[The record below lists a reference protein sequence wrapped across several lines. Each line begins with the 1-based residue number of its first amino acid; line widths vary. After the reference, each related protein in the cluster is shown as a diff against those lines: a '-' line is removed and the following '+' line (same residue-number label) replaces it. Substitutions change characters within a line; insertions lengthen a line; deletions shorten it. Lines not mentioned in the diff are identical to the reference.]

1 MTATTSPDRRG
12 LSLGTRISLATVL
25 LIALSVGAA
34 VAVTFFL
41 IRRVARDSA
50 HDSLKSSAAV
60 QETFQAQ
67 RYDRL
72 QLVSKVFLSN
82 PNLTA
87 YFSEAAQGRDTGSLL
102 DLLSQGQGDLGY
114 DFAIL
119 LDPNGVVLARTDK
132 NAAGQNLAK
141 QALVAKALTDFE
153 AAGVWRE
160 DDRLYYAVAA
170 PVQAQ
175 SIVYGYLITG
185 FAITDVQ
192 AHEVND
198 ISGAD
203 VAFLSNVGGQPE
215 GKPKVAATTLR
226 IDQARSLSAALAA
239 NHRLLDQMRKGP
251 GAAREVDLREVELSL
266 DGEPWLALA
275 TPLLDA
281 VGQPVGAT
289 VALASLTRE
298 MAAYREIEAALLIA
312 GLVSALLGGLAAFA
326 IARRTLAPVRKLVAA
341 TAAARQ
347 GEYDQKIGSDR
358 NDEVGKLARAFDDL
372 LSDLREKRDMEVY
385 VTELSRNL
393 PEPQNARAVVGGP
406 QSRDVLLAGIELRRY
421 ARTAP
426 ESGPQEVLDH
436 LALDLKQVTA
446 AIQSQRGQVEGIA
459 GHRVLARFEGESRA
473 RRALAT
479 AARVIGTGPEE
490 DPAAAD
496 NAPAV
501 ALAAGKAVTGPVTV
515 GDHLERALVGLP
527 VQQLDS
533 LLREASPGDVMLSR
547 EVHEELKDAFA
558 QNGYQLAERRG
569 IVSPQP
575 LYVVSARMAAQVTG
589 VRGAGSGAAAVSV
602 GPGGRETGTGAG
614 SGTAGVPTLSGIAP
628 GALMGQR
635 FEILSVLGAGGMGVV
650 YKARDREL
658 DDLVALKMLK
668 RDLWGDETQ
677 LERLKVELK
686 LARKITHPNVLRTHD
701 FGDIDGIPY
710 ISMEYVRGVT
720 LRFLLDQSGRLPYSA
735 GLRLAKQLCAGLG
748 AAHAVGVM
756 HRDIKPE
763 NLILEPIGNAK
774 LMDFGIARPVNR
786 TAAGQTQAGFIV
798 GTPLYL
804 SPEQLQGGEIDTR
817 ADIYSTGVVL
827 YEIFTGALPFN
838 APTAVEIMMKH
849 LREQPPPPHTH
860 WAEIP
865 PRLEAIILRCLAKE
879 PDARYRTVE
888 DLSRDL
894 EGLSA

>member
-1 MTATTSPDRRG
+1 VTATTSPDRRG
-12 LSLGTRISLATVL
+12 LSLGTRIFLATLL

-72 QLVSKVFLSN
+72 QLVSRIFLSN

-102 DLLSQGQGDLGY
+102 DLLSQGQEDLGY

-119 LDPNGVVLARTDK
+119 LDPSGVVLARTDK
-132 NAAGQNLAK
+132 NAAGRNLAQ

-192 AHEVND
+192 AHEVNE

-203 VAFLSNVGGQPE
+203 VAFLSNVE

-226 IDQARSLSAALAA
+226 VDLARSLSATLAA
-239 NHRLLDQMRKGP
+239 NHRLLEQMRKTP
-251 GAAREVDLREVELSL
+251 GALQEVELSL
-266 DGEPWLALA
+266 GGEPWLALA

-281 VGQPVGAT
+281 AGQPVGAT

-406 QSRDVLLAGIELRRY
+406 QSRDVLLAGIELRRF
-421 ARTAP
+421 ARSAP

-436 LALDLKQVTA
+436 LALDLKQVMA
-446 AIQSQRGQVEGIA
+446 AIQAQRGQVEGIA

-479 AARVIGTGPEE
+479 AARVIGAGPEE
-490 DPAAAD
+490 DPAAAES
-496 NAPAV
+496 APAV
-501 ALAAGKAVTGPVTV
+501 ALTAGKAVTGPVTV

-533 LLREASPGDVMLSR
+533 LLREASPGDVLLSR

-558 QNGYQLAERRG
+558 QNGYHLAERRG

-575 LYVVSARMAAQVTG
+575 LYLVSARMAAQVTG
-589 VRGAGSGAAAVSV
+589 MRAVGSGAVSAAGSGAVSL
-602 GPGGRETGTGAG
+602 GSPGAGAG

-658 DDLVALKMLK
+658 DDLVAVKMLK
-668 RDLWGDETQ
+668 RDLWGDSTQ

-701 FGDIDGIPY
+701 FGEIEGIPY

-720 LRFLLDQSGRLPYSA
+720 LRYLLDQSGRLPYSA

-763 NLILEPIGNAK
+763 NLILEPAGNAK
-774 LMDFGIARPVNR
+774 LMDFGIARPVHR
-786 TAAGQTQAGFIV
+786 AEGGQTQAGFVV

-827 YEIFTGALPFN
+827 YEIFTGVLPFN

-849 LREQPPPPHTH
+849 LREQPPAPHTH

>member
-1 MTATTSPDRRG
+1 VTATTSPSRRG
-12 LSLGTRISLATVL
+12 LSLGTRIFLATLL

-34 VAVTFFL
+34 VAITFFL
-41 IRRVARDSA
+41 IRKVARDSA
-50 HDSLKSSAAV
+50 HDSLKSSASV
-60 QETFQAQ
+60 QETLQGQ

-72 QLVSKVFLSN
+72 QLVSRVFLSN

-87 YFSEAAQGRDTGSLL
+87 YFSEAAGSRDTGSLL
-102 DLLSQGQGDLGY
+102 DLLGQGKEDLGY

-141 QALVAKALTDFE
+141 RPLVAKALTDFQ

-160 DDRLYYAVAA
+160 EDRLYYAVAS

-175 SIVYGYLITG
+175 FTVYGYLVTG
-185 FAITDVQ
+185 FAITEVQ
-192 AHEVND
+192 AREVNE

-203 VAFLSNVGGQPE
+203 VAFLTDAD
-215 GKPKVAATTLR
+215 GKPKVVATTL
-226 IDQARSLSAALAA
+226 AAALARGLSTAVMA
-239 NHRLLDQMRKGP
+239 NPRLQEEMKKP
-251 GAAREVDLREVELSL
+251 AEAPREVELSL

-281 VGQPVGAT
+281 QGQPVGAT

-298 MAAYREIEAALLIA
+298 LAAYREIEVALLVA
-312 GLVSALLGGLAAFA
+312 GLVSALLGGLAAFG
-326 IARRTLAPVRKLVAA
+326 IARRTLAPVRHLVAA
-341 TAAARQ
+341 AEAARQ
-347 GEYDQKIGSDR
+347 GEYNQKIGTDR

-393 PEPQNARAVVGGP
+393 PEPQSARAVVGGP

-421 ARTAP
+421 ARPASD
-426 ESGPQEVLDH
+426 SGPQEVLER
-436 LALDLKQVTA
+436 LALDLKQVTTA
-446 AIQSQRGQVEGIA
+446 VQSQRGQVEGSV
-459 GHRVLARFEGESRA
+459 GHRVLARFEGEGRA
-473 RRALAT
+473 RRALTA
-479 AARVIGTGPEE
+479 AARVIGAGPED
-490 DPAAAD
+490 DPAAAEV
-496 NAPAV
+496 APAV
-501 ALAAGKAVTGPVTV
+501 ALTAGKAVTGPVSV
-515 GDHLERALVGLP
+515 GDQLERALVGLA
-527 VQQLDS
+527 VQQIDS
-533 LLREASPGDVMLSR
+533 LLREAAPSEVLISR
-547 EVHEELKDAFA
+547 EVHDELKDAFA
-558 QNGYQLAERRG
+558 QSGYYLAERRG
-569 IVSPQP
+569 LVSPQP

-589 VRGAGSGAAAVSV
+589 VRSLGSGGTVSAAV
-602 GPGGRETGTGAG
+602 GTPTGRVDTA
-614 SGTAGVPTLSGIAP
+614 AGVPTLSGIAP

-658 DDLVALKMLK
+658 DDLVAVKMLK
-668 RDLWGDETQ
+668 RELWGDRTQ

-686 LARKITHPNVLRTHD
+686 LARKITHPNVLRTFD
-701 FGDIDGIPY
+701 FGEIDGIPY

-720 LRFLLDQSGRLPYSA
+720 LRYLLDQSGRLPYSA

-763 NLILEPIGNAK
+763 NLILEPVGNAK
-774 LMDFGIARPVNR
+774 LMDFGIAKPVGR
-786 TAAGQTQAGFIV
+786 VEGGQTAAGFVV

-804 SPEQLQGGEIDTR
+804 SPEQLSGGEIDTR

-849 LREQPPPPHTH
+849 LREAPPPPHTH
-860 WAEIP
+860 WPEIP
-865 PRLEAIILRCLAKE
+865 RRLEAIILRCLAKE
-879 PDARYRTVE
+879 PEERYRSVE
-888 DLSRDL
+888 ELARDL